1 MTARP
6 ELQNVR
12 LQVPRLVLALL
23 NAYGNVDRDTLDT
36 SPGLIGSADPTG
48 VTGLPA
54 GFIIIGTDG
63 TTRQVANLA

>member
-23 NAYGNVDRDTLDT
+23 NAYGNVDRDT
-36 SPGLIGSADPTG
+36 GAAG
-48 VTGLPA
+48 VVTVTNAVLL
-54 GFIIIGTDG
+54 FSETLVD
-63 TTRQVANLA
+63 LS